1 MMLGDV
7 KGENTAT
14 QVTLKVLNSYEI
26 IGYTKVPLALVKRQI
41 KYELLHARQ
50 LIMVVPMLE
59 HHTWSN

>member
-14 QVTLKVLNSYEI
+14 QVTLKGLNSYEI

-41 KYELLHARQ
+41 
-50 LIMVVPMLE
+50 
-59 HHTWSN
+59 